1 MDSTKGFKSNQL
13 VATLRERIVSGE
25 YPLGSR
31 LPTCKEL
38 AEQHQVSYMTAY
50 KALAQLE
57 REGYIT
63 LKKHVGS
70 TVSYIQDAPLPRCKS
85 LNLVTSNAYGLRLTQ
100 DFLEE
105 HQRLFAAAGWQVAT
119 YRIPYGTTL
128 PDDVLLAVNSPD
140 AFSLFFDLH
149 TAFQNTEASQ
159 EHFYERVIYLGEYF
173 PDVRM
178 TTITC
183 DEPATVRTVLE
194 YFRAQG
200 RTRTAIFQYHL
211 DNVTEMQRI
220 TAQIKRLFE
229 TGNSGAA
236 FLGEDRSELNLTV
249 RDNKDAVLK
258 VVEKLGY
265 DLSAEDAE
273 KVYET
278 FLRLAEKNEVIEPK
292 ELDAI
297 VASVAF
303 QVPPTYHLESFVINS
318 GNTIS
323 ATCHLRLTRDG
334 ALLESVCVGDGPV
347 DAAFQA
353 IDKVVGQHY
362 ELDDFQIRSVTE
374 GREAMGE
381 AVVRLRHDGRLYSG
395 RGISTDIVGSSVRAY
410 LSAVNKIAYE
420 EAEA

>member
-220 TAQIKRLFE
+220 TAWSGEMLAHGASLQWCNDHLFFCDLKWNDSSNRYMRESFRRLQERNVFAEIDSLFVPIPKHAATLARLCRENGVAVPRDLAIVTLGNSADRTLPYIDNGMRHHAALALQVLESRLHGQRTPQRLF
-229 TGNSGAA
+229 
-236 FLGEDRSELNLTV
+236 
-249 RDNKDAVLK
+249 
-258 VVEKLGY
+258 
-265 DLSAEDAE
+265 
-273 KVYET
+273 T
-278 FLRLAEKNEVIEPK
+278 FQPRLMLPEC
-292 ELDAI
+292 
-297 VASVAF
+297 
-303 QVPPTYHLESFVINS
+303 
-318 GNTIS
+318 
-323 ATCHLRLTRDG
+323 AT
-334 ALLESVCVGDGPV
+334 
-347 DAAFQA
+347 
-353 IDKVVGQHY
+353 
-362 ELDDFQIRSVTE
+362 
-374 GREAMGE
+374 
-381 AVVRLRHDGRLYSG
+381 
-395 RGISTDIVGSSVRAY
+395 
-410 LSAVNKIAYE
+410 
-420 EAEA
+420 